1 MPIQVND
8 RASYKI
14 THREMTDEGFLR
26 VPGRV
31 ARTGIQQY
39 LAKELGLDGD
49 PMRIVRVYRPAE
61 EVFNADSLATYC
73 SAVLTNDHP
82 AGLVTAATYKQL
94 TVGDVSSAGRQ
105 DGDYVVCDLVFKD
118 QAAIKAILDGKCELS
133 AGYTAEYIEEPGIT
147 ADGEP
152 YDYIQ
157 RNIKINHVAVV
168 LKGRAGP
175 IAKLFDNHT
184 GGNTMPVLI
193 TTDSGRSVDVA
204 DPANAQVVADS
215 YDRLKNELAQAGI
228 KVEKLQ
234 ATADKAAEDLAEAR
248 KASSDEAI
256 AGRVA
261 LIGLTQAAA
270 RKVAGDAF
278 TCDSLDPIEI
288 KRAALLVARPKVAW
302 GDKSATYVEC
312 AFDAEMEKED
322 DEDDEEKKGK
332 KGTTDATTLIAQLA
346 QLAKDGATATPTND
360 EAKPTPYQAN
370 KARLGQGWKATV
382 NVKGA

>member
-1 MPIQVND
+1 MNLLVND

-39 LAKELGLDGD
+39 LARELQLDGD
-49 PMRIVRVYRPAE
+49 PNRIVRVYRPAD
-61 EVFNADSLATYC
+61 EVFNADSLATYG

-82 AGLVTAATYKQL
+82 KSLVNAETYKSL
-94 TVGDVSSAGRQ
+94 TVGDSHGAGRQ
-105 DGDYVVCDLVFKD
+105 DGDFVVCDLVFKD
-118 QAAIKAILDGKCELS
+118 KAAIQAIMSGKCELS
-133 AGYTAEYIEEPGIT
+133 AGYTAEYIEEPGVT
-147 ADGEP
+147 KDGEP

-157 RNIKINHVAVV
+157 RNIKINHIALVDSA
-168 LKGRAGP
+168 RAG
-175 IAKLFDNHT
+175 ANARVFDNKT
-184 GGNTMPVLI
+184 GGIMPVLI

-215 YDRLKNELAQAGI
+215 YDRLVKALAQAEI

-248 KASSDEAI
+248 KESSDEAI

-261 LIGLTQAAA
+261 LIGLAQAAA

-288 KRAALLVARPKVAW
+288 KRSALLVARPKVAW

-332 KGTTDATTLIAQLA
+332 KGTTDAATLIAQLA
-346 QLAKDGATATPTND
+346 QLAKDGASSTTTTDA
-360 EAKPTPYQAN
+360 AKPTPYEAN
-370 KARLGQGWKATV
+370 KERLGKGWKATV